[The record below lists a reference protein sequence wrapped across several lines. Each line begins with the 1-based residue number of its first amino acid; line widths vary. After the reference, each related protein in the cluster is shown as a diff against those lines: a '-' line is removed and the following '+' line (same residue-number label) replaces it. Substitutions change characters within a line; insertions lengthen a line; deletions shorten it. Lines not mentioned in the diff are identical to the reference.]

1 MARGNI
7 GADHALC
14 RRVKNAGCGTR
25 LFIVAARAFQ
35 NEAARGCGMSGVT
48 PCRIFQQRRKA
59 FPNRTIRPQDIGKR
73 NCFRAG
79 IEIKNPLVEAHLA
92 TECGIEARRVDA

>member
-1 MARGNI
+1 MARGDI

-14 RRVKNAGCGTR
+14 RRVKKACCGTR

-35 NEAARGCGMSGVT
+35 NEAARGCGMSGIT
-48 PCRIFQQRRKA
+48 PCCIFQQRRKA
-59 FPNRTIRPQDIGKR
+59 FPNRTIQPQDIGKR

-79 IEIKNPLVEAHLA
+79 VEIKNPLVEAHLA
-92 TECGIEARRVDA
+92 AESGIKAWRVDA